1 MASCGLWLFLLGS
14 RFFLSDLSLG
24 RNELHHRSQRPLLAE
39 TSTSATGSFRDRGD
53 GDVGSDITE
62 VQTPAQE
69 RRYRHCAKHLQLVS
83 APTFCL
89 KTRVVGSRRLFSET
103 VCVFH
108 FHIVKHPVLCSGSFL
123 VSLVSSFCSPHHKKS
138 PPPPPAVPPS
148 SSPARCLPPS
158 LPSGR
163 ATCDFK
169 KSSTPSS
176 SWTITQKFTPAQN
189 WLHNSAYC
197 VQRWKHFQSDR
208 PEPLEPLK
216 KENCGGKKNNFGRR
230 LSFFPCGSF

>member
-1 MASCGLWLFLLGS
+1 MASCGFWLFLLGS

-24 RNELHHRSQRPLLAE
+24 WNELRHQLQRSLPAG
-39 TSTSATGSFRDRGD
+39 TSASATGSFRDRGD
-53 GDVGSDITE
+53 GNVGSDITE
-62 VQTPAQE
+62 LQTPAQE
-69 RRYRHCAKHLQLVS
+69 RRY
-83 APTFCL
+83 
-89 KTRVVGSRRLFSET
+89 TR
-103 VCVFH
+103 
-108 FHIVKHPVLCSGSFL
+108 
-123 VSLVSSFCSPHHKKS
+123 SSFQRRRSAGNPGPSALGGCFQRQSASLIFALLTPCSLFWKFPGFFREQLLLAASQKG

-197 VQRWKHFQSDR
+197 VQQWKHFQSDR